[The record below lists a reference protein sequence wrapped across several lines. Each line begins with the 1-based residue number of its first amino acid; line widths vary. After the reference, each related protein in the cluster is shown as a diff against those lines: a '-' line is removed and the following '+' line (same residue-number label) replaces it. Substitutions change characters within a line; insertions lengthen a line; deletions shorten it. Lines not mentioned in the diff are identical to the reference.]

1 MKKTRIALF
10 LLQAFVGIGAM
21 AGGLACLLNPQSP
34 IGVSTDILKNSP
46 FTDFLVP
53 GILLFG
59 VIGVGNLFSAILFF
73 FHLKYQGY
81 VSSIFTWALMIWIVV
96 QCIMLRSVVFLHV
109 LFFVLGAVGA
119 FFSFLLLAEQRLLPA
134 NIVLLLCN
142 QIKTRL
148 SGAGTET
155 DG

>member
-1 MKKTRIALF
+1 MKKVHTVLF

-34 IGVSTDILKNSP
+34 LGVSTDILNNSP

-59 VIGVGNLFSAILFF
+59 VIGVGNLCSAILFF

-81 VSSIFTWALMIWIVV
+81 VSSIFTWALVIWIVV

-109 LFFVLGAVGA
+109 LFFILGAVGA
-119 FFSFLLLAEQRLLPA
+119 FLSFLLLAEQRLFPA
-134 NIVLLLCN
+134 NIVLLFFN
-142 QIKTRL
+142 QIKMRL
-148 SGAGTET
+148 SRAEPKTNG
-155 DG
+155 